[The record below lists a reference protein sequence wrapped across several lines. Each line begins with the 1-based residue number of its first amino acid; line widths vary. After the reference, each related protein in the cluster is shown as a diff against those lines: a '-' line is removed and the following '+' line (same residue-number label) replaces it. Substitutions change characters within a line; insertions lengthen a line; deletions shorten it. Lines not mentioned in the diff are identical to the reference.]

1 MKTLY
6 FDCFAGASGDMILG
20 AMVAAGVDP
29 EALKNEM
36 AKLNVDGFKLEF
48 QTVDR
53 SGLSAT
59 YARVHTVHE
68 HKHRHLSDI
77 VKIIDDAQLSP
88 GVKQLAKQIFERL
101 AQAEARVHN
110 EPVDHVHFHEV
121 GALDAIIDVVGAAIC
136 FEQLGIER
144 FVSSP
149 LHVGSGMVEMAHGRF
164 PIPPPAVTELLEGVP
179 FYSGEIKGE
188 LLTPTGAAIITTVCE
203 EYGPTPAMQLNATG
217 YGAGTREYEKFPNV
231 LRIMVGESQG
241 LRSDDE
247 TLWMLE
253 TNVDDASPQII
264 GHIMDKAFEQGALDC
279 YFTPVQMKKN
289 RPGVLLSLLC
299 SDDKKEALLN
309 LLFTE
314 TTTLGVRAFEV
325 QRRALARSITRVKT
339 QYGEID
345 VKVARLNG
353 RVVNETPEFEQCKQ
367 AAATAGVPLKV
378 VENAVRVALNHHYD

>member
-29 EALKNEM
+29 EALTKEL
-36 AKLNVDGFKLEF
+36 AKLNVEGFKLEV

-77 VKIIDDAQLSP
+77 VKIIDGASLSP
-88 GVKQLAKQIFERL
+88 AVKQRAKQIFERL

-110 EPVDHVHFHEV
+110 EPVDQVHFHEV
-121 GALDAIIDVVGAAIC
+121 GALDAIVDVVGASIC
-136 FEQLGIER
+136 FDMLGVER

-164 PIPPPAVTELLEGVP
+164 PVPPPAVTELLKGVP

-188 LLTPTGAAIITTVCE
+188 LLTPTGAAIITTVCDD
-203 EYGPTPAMQLNATG
+203 YGPTPGMQLDSTG

-231 LRIMVGESQG
+231 LRVMIGASEG
-241 LRSDDE
+241 RDDE

-264 GHIMDKAFEQGALDC
+264 GHIMDKTFELGALDC

-299 SDDKKEALLN
+299 GRDRKEHLMN

-325 QRRALARSITRVKT
+325 QRRALARTITRVKT

-378 VENAVRVALNHHYD
+378 VENAVRIALNSDHESN